1 MVEIRYGDY
10 SEQANLAGKSVAE
23 AREQYKL
30 ELGIPDKAIAK
41 VNDKN
46 VKKKLESEI
55 RLEDND
61 DVRFV
66 KRSHKGLV
74 LIGAMLLAL
83 AATGGVFAST
93 ALTQTVSGNITA
105 ATDFVALTTGNTPS
119 WTTYG
124 KFVGQTGTTSE
135 VFKATPANGFNGDF
149 VILLTITN
157 VDELSEVYQVLNM
170 RFQAVSGSGGFTT
183 VTSSPTTAVLSL
195 EKPVTE
201 IEVTAYDS
209 GGDGSKYVDIKL
221 DGGFYKSN
229 RDGGWTGGHED
240 PNIFCQIVQKGTP

>member
-1 MVEIRYGDY
+1 MVEIRYGNY
-10 SEQANLAGKSVAE
+10 NEQADLAGKSIAE

-30 ELGIPDKAIAK
+30 EFGIPDKAIAK
-41 VNDKN
+41 INDRN
-46 VKKKLESEI
+46 VKKKLESETK
-55 RLEDND
+55 LEDD
-61 DVRFV
+61 DEVRFV
-66 KRSHKGLV
+66 KRSYKGLV

-93 ALTQTVSGNITA
+93 ALTATISGNITA
-105 ATDFVALTTGNTPS
+105 ESDFVALTTGNTPS

-124 KFVGQTGTTSE
+124 KFVGQTGTTPE
-135 VFKATPANGFNGDF
+135 VFKSTPANGFSGDF

-170 RFQAVSGSGGFTT
+170 RFSAQNGTIGS
-183 VTSSPTTAVLSL
+183 VTASPSPAVLSL

-201 IEVTAYDS
+201 IEVTGYGAA
-209 GGDGSKYVDIKL
+209 DGTKYINIQL

-229 RDGGWTGGHED
+229 TDGGWTPGYED
-240 PNIFCQIVQKGTP
+240 PDIFCQIVQKGT

>member
-10 SEQANLAGKSVAE
+10 SEQADLAGKSIAE

-30 ELGIPDKAIAK
+30 ELGIPDKAIAR
-41 VNDKN
+41 VNDQN
-46 VKKKLESEI
+46 VKKKLESET

-61 DVRFV
+61 EVRFV

-83 AATGGVFAST
+83 AATGGVFAAT
-93 ALTQTVSGNITA
+93 ALTQTVTGNITA
-105 ATDFVALTTGNTPS
+105 ESDFVALTTGNTPS
-119 WTTYG
+119 WTAFG

-135 VFKATPANGFNGDF
+135 VFKATPADSFNGDF

-157 VDELSEVYQVLNM
+157 VDELSEVYQVLNL
-170 RFQAVSGSGGFTT
+170 RFSAQNGTFTS
-183 VTSSPTTAVLSL
+183 VTSSPTAAVLSL

-209 GGDGSKYVDIKL
+209 GGDGSKYIDIQL

-229 RDGGWTGGHED
+229 TDGGWTPGYED
-240 PNIFCQIVQKGTP
+240 PDIFCQIVQKGT